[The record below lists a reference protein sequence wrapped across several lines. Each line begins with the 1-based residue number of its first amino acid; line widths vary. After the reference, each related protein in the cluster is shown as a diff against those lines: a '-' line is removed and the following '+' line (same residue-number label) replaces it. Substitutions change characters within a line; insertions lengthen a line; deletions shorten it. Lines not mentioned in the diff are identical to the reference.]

1 MLRSIRKFSSSIY
14 AKILLCI
21 IIIPFVFW
29 GMGSTFTSGDKNIVV
44 TIDKDKYTV
53 QDFGNFIQ
61 ANVNQNQK
69 IGSAKIEELLT
80 LFIGEKLIS
89 KEVEYFNVDLSDK
102 SLSDLIKHQKKFK
115 KDKMFSRTK
124 YEKFLIENN
133 ISAIAFEHNL
143 KKNEKKKQLLNFIGG
158 GIQPTKFLVNVEY
171 NNINQKRHIEIINL
185 NKYIKDDLVFTQ
197 DEIKNYYEN
206 NIAEFTKVFKTVK
219 IFELSPNKIIGQNEF
234 NNTFF
239 QKIDEIDDFIN
250 QEENLESISNK
261 FNLGKPN
268 IFTFDDLGQDINS
281 NKINELSKYL
291 VKSVFNLEIS
301 EPTKLLE
308 NNNKYFII
316 KLEKTENV
324 KSDIKNTS
332 VKKVISKKINRN
344 NKIKLLSD
352 IISKINKN
360 NFKKYDFVAL
370 SKKENVPIEKITLQ
384 NINDDI
390 SLKKELVVQIYAST
404 SNSILAVHDIEL
416 TNNYLVYIDKI
427 ENVTIDDKSDDY
439 EKYLNLSKVRI
450 ANRLFNTYDNYIKK
464 KYKIDVNYRAL
475 DTVKNYFN

>member
-1 MLRSIRKFSSSIY
+1 M
-14 AKILLCI
+14 
-21 IIIPFVFW
+21 
-29 GMGSTFTSGDKNIVV
+29 
-44 TIDKDKYTV
+44 
-53 QDFGNFIQ
+53 
-61 ANVNQNQK
+61 
-69 IGSAKIEELLT
+69 
-80 LFIGEKLIS
+80 
-89 KEVEYFNVDLSDK
+89 
-102 SLSDLIKHQKKFK
+102 
-115 KDKMFSRTK
+115 
-124 YEKFLIENN
+124 
-133 ISAIAFEHNL
+133 
-143 KKNEKKKQLLNFIGG
+143 
-158 GIQPTKFLVNVEY
+158 
-171 NNINQKRHIEIINL
+171 
-185 NKYIKDDLVFTQ
+185 
-197 DEIKNYYEN
+197 
-206 NIAEFTKVFKTVK
+206 
-219 IFELSPNKIIGQNEF
+219 
-234 NNTFF
+234 
-239 QKIDEIDDFIN
+239 
-250 QEENLESISNK
+250 
-261 FNLGKPN
+261 
-268 IFTFDDLGQDINS
+268 
-281 NKINELSKYL
+281 

-352 IISKINKN
+352 IINKINKN

>member
-1 MLRSIRKFSSSIY
+1 MLGSIRKFSSSIY

-308 NNNKYFII
+308 NNNK
-316 KLEKTENV
+316 
-324 KSDIKNTS
+324 
-332 VKKVISKKINRN
+332 
-344 NKIKLLSD
+344 
-352 IISKINKN
+352 
-360 NFKKYDFVAL
+360 
-370 SKKENVPIEKITLQ
+370 
-384 NINDDI
+384 
-390 SLKKELVVQIYAST
+390 
-404 SNSILAVHDIEL
+404 
-416 TNNYLVYIDKI
+416 
-427 ENVTIDDKSDDY
+427 
-439 EKYLNLSKVRI
+439 
-450 ANRLFNTYDNYIKK
+450 
-464 KYKIDVNYRAL
+464 
-475 DTVKNYFN
+475 